1 MGGIFDLYKV
11 KIYKNKI
18 ITSKIQQIWFLNGI
32 IYRTGNKI
40 VSDSGFFRNL

>member
-1 MGGIFDLYKV
+1 MGGIFDLFKV

-18 ITSKIQQIWFLNGI
+18 IASKIQSDLVSEKNNLLHWK
-32 IYRTGNKI
+32 KI